1 MQDYSVLA
9 ENAAEQNMEQ
19 RRARGVRAWHTHSH
33 THTDTRSLLSLRSEE

>member
-19 RRARGVRAWHTHSH
+19 RRGVRAWHTHSH